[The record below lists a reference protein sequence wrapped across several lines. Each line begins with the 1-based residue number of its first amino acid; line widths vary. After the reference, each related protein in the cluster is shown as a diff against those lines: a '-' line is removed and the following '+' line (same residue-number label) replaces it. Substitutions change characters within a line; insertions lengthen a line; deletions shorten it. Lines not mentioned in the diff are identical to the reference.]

1 MTDWALTLRSALLS
15 GSCASLGSTAV
26 MAVAARAEGKAAV
39 RPINATSHW
48 LNGEAAGSYEGFDG
62 AHTAVG
68 FLTNHV
74 ASIFW
79 AVFFEAWRL
88 RRGPAGPLLMLRDA
102 VVLSAVAAAVD
113 YGPTPKRFTP
123 GWEFVL
129 SRKGMAAVYGGLAAG
144 LAAGALLTQSA
155 RRQTYVPRH
164 PTRPRRTRST
174 PGRPSRGTC

>member
-1 MTDWALTLRSALLS
+1 MLQARIFRSALVS
-15 GSCASLGSTAV
+15 GSCASFGSAAAL
-26 MAVAARAEGKAAV
+26 AVAARAEGKAAV

-48 LNGEAAGSYEGFDG
+48 LNGEAAGSYEGFDD

-79 AVFFEAWRL
+79 AVLFEAWRA
-88 RRGPAGPLLMLRDA
+88 RRRSAGPLPMLRDA
-102 VVLSAVAAAVD
+102 VIVSAVAAAVD
-113 YGPTPKRFTP
+113 YGATPKRFTP

-129 SRKGMAAVYGGLAAG
+129 SKKGMAAAYGGLAVG

-155 RRQTYVPRH
+155 WRR
-164 PTRPRRTRST
+164 
-174 PGRPSRGTC
+174 GN